1 MICLVVGRVNVKMAS
16 ANVLMVSSVTIVK
29 IMEPRAVTVSVSM
42 EIVLNQSSVFV
53 TLDFP
58 ATFVK

>member
-1 MICLVVGRVNVKMAS
+1 MAS

-42 EIVLNQSSVFV
+42 EIVLNQSRVFV
-53 TLDFP
+53 TLDFL